1 MTNEERL
8 YVEDDRGLKHSGLG
22 IASFIIA
29 IVLGV
34 FEFLFIVVA
43 GIVETTNSG
52 GIEAK
57 PTIAIVVGMSILL
70 GVGLSLVGI
79 GLGIA
84 GLIQKNRKKVFT
96 ILGLVFNIA
105 VIIMVLG
112 IVVIGIIVS

>member
-1 MTNEERL
+1 MTDEERL

-29 IVLGV
+29 IVVVEV
-34 FEFLFIVVA
+34 FEFLLIVVT
-43 GIVETTNSG
+43 GIVEATNPG
-52 GIEAK
+52 GVEAK
-57 PTIAIVVGMSILL
+57 PTIATVVGMSIFL
-70 GVGLSLVGI
+70 GFGLSLVGI

-96 ILGLVFNIA
+96 ILGLVSNLA

-112 IVVIGIIVS
+112 KWFLE